1 MDVPVPEDKMRG
13 ILLGQ
18 IEKQLEVCEETIGL
32 VPDASWADAPKNAT
46 PFAAELYHILDGI
59 RIYLDFTMEGRPF
72 SWDPRYLDE
81 DGKVNWSRDLSAC
94 HSKEEMLS
102 LLASVR
108 DRVRDDFARPEMNSH
123 LSGDLK
129 PKHTNRHIGE
139 SFFQGLIYLIRH
151 TQQHIGII
159 CCGLR
164 RHGVTL
170 PEWK

>member
-1 MDVPVPEDKMRG
+1 MKET
-13 ILLGQ
+13 LLGQ
-18 IEKQLEVCEETIGL
+18 IEKQLDVCEETIGL
-32 VPDASWADAPKNAT
+32 TPDQSWTHAPKNAT

-59 RIYLDFTMEGRPF
+59 RIYLDFTIKGRPF

-94 HSKEEMLS
+94 HTKDEMLT
-102 LLASVR
+102 LLSAVR
-108 DRVRDDFARPEMNSH
+108 DRVRYEFAKPEMDRYMA
-123 LSGDLK
+123 GDLE
-129 PKHTNRHIGE
+129 PKHTNRHTGD
-139 SFFQGLIYLIRH
+139 SFLQGLVYLIRH

-164 RHGVTL
+164 RHGVAL